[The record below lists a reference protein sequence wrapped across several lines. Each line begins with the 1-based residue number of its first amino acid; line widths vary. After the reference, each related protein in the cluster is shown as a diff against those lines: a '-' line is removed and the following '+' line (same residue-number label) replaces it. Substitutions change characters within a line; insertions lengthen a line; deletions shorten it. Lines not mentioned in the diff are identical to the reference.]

1 MDTVDLPADM
11 DPEEAARLRI
21 LGETAKI
28 PWQELQRF
36 FAQGVVLLVKPPQDL
51 VETALQVSL
60 DNSEAVTLWME
71 QGRVCGISDEQAS
84 EWLEARAL
92 MWAVVVRPWVLVQ
105 PILADKAAQDLP

>member
-1 MDTVDLPADM
+1 MN
-11 DPEEAARLRI
+11 PEEAARLRI

-60 DNSEAVTLWME
+60 DNSAAVAAWTE
-71 QGRVCGISDEQAS
+71 QGTVCGISDEQAS
-84 EWLEARAL
+84 EWLQARAL

-105 PILADKAAQDLP
+105 PVMADGATPAPS